1 MVGMGFLHI
10 LVMFAFILLVTGWM
24 IGVCD
29 SLFHG
34 RFFNWLCEKKWM
46 VAPVWVLLLIFIA
59 RIWYIVLFDIQNIVN
74 YIFGLYGC
82 NPIDLKNF
90 G

>member
-1 MVGMGFLHI
+1 MGFLHI

-24 IGVCD
+24 IGGCD